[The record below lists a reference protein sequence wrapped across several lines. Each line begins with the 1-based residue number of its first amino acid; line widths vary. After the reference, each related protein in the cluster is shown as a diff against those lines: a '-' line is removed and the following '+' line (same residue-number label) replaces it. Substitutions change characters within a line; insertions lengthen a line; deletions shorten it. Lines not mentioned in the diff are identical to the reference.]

1 VLIYDKILLG
11 RKNGQKQF
19 ALLLDPDKVDM
30 SNLPKLLDNAEQA
43 GVDFFFVGGSLL
55 LKNVLEQVVCFIK
68 KYSKI
73 PVVLFPGSIQ
83 QIEERADALLFLSLL
98 SGRNPDLLI
107 GQHVKAAPILKN
119 MDLEVMPTAYLLIDG
134 GKSTTASY
142 ISNTTPIPF
151 DKPEIAAC
159 TAMAG
164 ELLGM
169 KLIYV
174 DTGSGAEYPVPAKT
188 IALLRKS
195 VDFPIIVG
203 GGIRDA
209 ETAFITAQAGA
220 DIVVVGT
227 AVEKDETLL
236 QELVA
241 AVHNAA
247 VQTELK

>member
-1 VLIYDKILLG
+1 MIYDKIALG
-11 RKNGQKQF
+11 HKNGQKQF
-19 ALLLDPDKVDM
+19 ALLLDPDKVDI
-30 SNLPKLLDNAEQA
+30 SNLPRLLNNAKKA

-55 LKNVLEQVVCFIK
+55 LKDILGEIVRFIK
-68 KYSKI
+68 QHSNI
-73 PVVLFPGSIQ
+73 PVVLFPGSTQ
-83 QIEERADALLFLSLL
+83 QLDEQADALLFLSLL

-107 GQHVKAAPILKN
+107 GQHVKAAPILKS

-142 ISNTTPIPF
+142 ISNTTPIPH

-169 KLIYV
+169 KLIYL
-174 DTGSGAEYPVPAKT
+174 DTGSGAAYPVPAKT

-195 VDFPIIVG
+195 VNFPIIVG

-227 AVEKDETLL
+227 AVEENEGLL
-236 QELVA
+236 FELAA
-241 AVHNAA
+241 AVHDAGQKA
-247 VQTELK
+247 MWS

>member
-1 VLIYDKILLG
+1 MIYDKILLG

-19 ALLLDPDKVDM
+19 ALLLDPDKVDI
-30 SNLPKLLDNAEQA
+30 SNLPKLLNNAEQA

-55 LKNVLEQVVCFIK
+55 LKDVLEQVVRFIK

-169 KLIYV
+169 KLMYV
-174 DTGSGAEYPVPAKT
+174 DTGSGAEYPVPTKT

-203 GGIRDA
+203 GGIKDA
-209 ETAFITAQAGA
+209 ETAFMTAQAGA

-227 AVEKDETLL
+227 AIEKNETLL
-236 QELVA
+236 HELVA
-241 AVHNAA
+241 AVHNA